1 MSIKQDY
8 NTLKS
13 NGFNFVLSRIPET
26 AFRVTACNLPS
37 VFIPTPEESPPGIL
51 QAWSGTGSQFE
62 ELTLKFIVD
71 ENLRNYRELYNWITM
86 QRYAARTDKLPPN
99 FLEDELYSDGA
110 LITLTNA
117 SNPNI
122 IFSFKNLFPM
132 SIGELSFDT
141 TTPVTQVTCQAV
153 FRYSYFTMSDEV
165 VQ

>member
-1 MSIKQDY
+1 MSIQQDY

-13 NGFNFVLSRIPET
+13 NAFNFVLARIPET

-37 VFIPTPEESPPGIL
+37 VYIPTPEENPPGIL
-51 QAWSGTGSQFE
+51 QAWSGTDSRFE

-86 QRYAARTDKLPPN
+86 QRYAARTDAVAPQY
-99 FLEDELYSDGA
+99 LESELYSDGA

-122 IFSFKNLFPM
+122 VFSFKNMFPT
-132 SIGELSFDT
+132 SLSELSFDT
-141 TTPVTQVTCQAV
+141 TTAVMQVSCQAV
-153 FRYSYFTMSDEV
+153 FRYSYFTISDEPA
-165 VQ
+165 Q